1 MRISELIKKL
11 ERVKHEHGDVQI
23 RAYDRDGDT
32 GAPVVECSTFFV
44 SGNKNPSTRWFVK
57 AKDR

>member
-1 MRISELIKKL
+1 MIKKL